1 MGNRRN
7 SGVLDLFNIGIIPK
21 IHKNRNNK
29 AGICAFLLKN
39 RYKWSI

>member
-21 IHKNRNNK
+21 I
-29 AGICAFLLKN
+29 
-39 RYKWSI
+39 YKIGTIKLVFARFY